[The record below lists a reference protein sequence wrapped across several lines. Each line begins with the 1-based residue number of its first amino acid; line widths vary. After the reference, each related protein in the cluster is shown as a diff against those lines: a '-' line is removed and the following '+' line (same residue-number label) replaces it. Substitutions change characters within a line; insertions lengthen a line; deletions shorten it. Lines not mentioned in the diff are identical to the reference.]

1 MGYLE
6 YPADVEFGCNYSDY
20 LEYGNVEYTAY
31 VEVFSKS
38 LCLILT
44 GEIQLFSYTGDKR
57 NWLQY
62 HISHQN
68 IW

>member
-57 NWLQY
+57 N
-62 HISHQN
+62 
-68 IW
+68 